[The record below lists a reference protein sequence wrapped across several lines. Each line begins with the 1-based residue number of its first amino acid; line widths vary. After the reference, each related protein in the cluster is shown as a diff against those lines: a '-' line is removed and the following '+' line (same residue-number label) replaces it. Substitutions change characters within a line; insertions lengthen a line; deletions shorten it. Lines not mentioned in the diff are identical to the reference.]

1 MRYSRFLNLISILQ
15 FVTGHNYNM
24 KLPQTF
30 YSLDTGK
37 KDENRIAIKKK
48 LKKKH
53 FIQLQMWQI

>member
-1 MRYSRFLNLISILQ
+1 MSTLP

-37 KDENRIAIKKK
+37 KDENSIAIKKK
-48 LKKKH
+48 N
-53 FIQLQMWQI
+53 